1 MTTSRGPCDIPLE
14 EEATAVTLE
23 LDRYQPENLMETVS
37 MWRGSKRSAFPY
49 VAAIQQHTFEN
60 DLEYFRDSL
69 AGRSE
74 VWLARRNGRIV
85 GMMALAGHMI
95 DQLFVA
101 VEAQRTGVG
110 AALVCKAKERSPEGL
125 ELFTFRKNFP
135 ARAFY
140 EKHGFAIV
148 RFGVSA
154 PPENE
159 PDVEYRWSPQRDLPV
174 RTEGPRSKG

>member
-1 MTTSRGPCDIPLE
+1 
-14 EEATAVTLE
+14 VTPE

-37 MWRGSKRSAFPY
+37 MWRASKRSAFPY
-49 VAAIQQHTFEN
+49 VAVMQQYTLEN
-60 DLEYFRDSL
+60 DIAYFRDSL
-69 AGRSE
+69 AARCE
-74 VWLARRNGRIV
+74 VWLARQDGEVV
-85 GMMALAGHMI
+85 GMLALDGRLI

-110 AALVCKAKERSPEGL
+110 TALVRKAMERSPEGL
-125 ELFTFRKNFP
+125 VLFTFRKNLP

-159 PDVEYRWSPQRDLPV
+159 PDVEYCWSPQRDLPA
-174 RTEGPRSKG
+174 RMEGSVEGG

>member
-1 MTTSRGPCDIPLE
+1 MTLQIERYRPEQLGP
-14 EEATAVTLE
+14 
-23 LDRYQPENLMETVS
+23 TVS
-37 MWRGSKRSAFPY
+37 MWRTSKRTAFPY
-49 VAAIQQHTFEN
+49 VAVIQQYTLEN
-60 DLEYFRDSL
+60 DLAYFRDSL
-69 AGRSE
+69 APRCE
-74 VWLARRNGRIV
+74 IWLARRGEGVV
-85 GMMALAGHMI
+85 GMLALDGCFI

-110 AALVCKAKERSPEGL
+110 TALLRKAMERSPEVL
-125 ELFTFRKNFP
+125 RLFTFRKNLS

-159 PDVEYRWSPQRDLPV
+159 PDVEYCWSALRDRAQLP
-174 RTEGPRSKG
+174 EGSAKPR